1 MKRERI
7 IIYSLGFLFSVPL
20 ALTSYINSTFLEGYI
35 SENYVGLAYILA
47 SIITI
52 WGLSKAPELLTKV
65 GNRKASLWF
74 SIASFFSL
82 LLMAFGGKDFI
93 VIPAFI
99 VYFILSNILI
109 ASFDIFIE
117 ETSKKSSIGKFRGL
131 YLTLTNLAWVIA
143 QTISG
148 SIINRSSFK
157 GIYLFSSIFMLVV
170 SLILT
175 FYLHDFK
182 DPKYIKMPML
192 RTFKSFLRRKNLTR
206 IYFINLILKF
216 FFAWMVIY
224 TPIYLYDHLGL
235 GWDKIGII
243 FTIMLLPF
251 VILEYPLGKISDK
264 IGEKELLIAGF
275 AISAFFTLLI
285 PFVKIPSVLAWGLL
299 LFGTRIGAAMIEVM
313 SETYFFK
320 KIKPEAAE
328 EVNFFRN
335 TYPLSYI
342 IAPIFAIPILFL
354 VPSFEYLFYVLG
366 AIMLIGLLI
375 TLKLKDTN

>member
-1 MKRERI
+1 
-7 IIYSLGFLFSVPL
+7 
-20 ALTSYINSTFLEGYI
+20 
-35 SENYVGLAYILA
+35 
-47 SIITI
+47 
-52 WGLSKAPELLTKV
+52 
-65 GNRKASLWF
+65 
-74 SIASFFSL
+74 
-82 LLMAFGGKDFI
+82 
-93 VIPAFI
+93 
-99 VYFILSNILI
+99 
-109 ASFDIFIE
+109 
-117 ETSKKSSIGKFRGL
+117 
-131 YLTLTNLAWVIA
+131 
-143 QTISG
+143 
-148 SIINRSSFK
+148 
-157 GIYLFSSIFMLVV
+157 
-170 SLILT
+170 
-175 FYLHDFK
+175 
-182 DPKYIKMPML
+182 
-192 RTFKSFLRRKNLTR
+192 
-206 IYFINLILKF
+206 
-216 FFAWMVIY
+216 MVIY